1 MKSKWH
7 NISIRSESFAE
18 LLELQK
24 RLPIRAS
31 IPQLIEWLIK
41 VGQKNGKRN
50 QILARQHQNSSSLT
64 RKGGSMAPVFH
75 GLRPQTDFGAVCLG
89 GSRCVTAV

>member
-18 LLELQK
+18 LLELQR

-41 VGQKNGKRN
+41 VGQKKAVFSYHLPTERH
-50 QILARQHQNSSSLT
+50 LFNSS
-64 RKGGSMAPVFH
+64 
-75 GLRPQTDFGAVCLG
+75 Q
-89 GSRCVTAV
+89 

>member
-41 VGQKNGKRN
+41 VGQ
-50 QILARQHQNSSSLT
+50 QNIKQSYNYYEDNRT
-64 RKGGSMAPVFH
+64 IQRK
-75 GLRPQTDFGAVCLG
+75 
-89 GSRCVTAV
+89 